1 MQQAVRTEMKRMLNE
16 NKSDHTK
23 YRYKVNGVEYMVP
36 NIGIQVK
43 LWDFD
48 FACIPGIVDNAK
60 VDAEWTKKIQDTAIS
75 IFKKLKCKGLAR
87 VDFFF
92 NEKTQ
97 SLYFNEVNT
106 MPGFTAISL
115 YPSMWAKSG
124 KNYSQLLASL
134 IETAIFQHDARKNLM
149 TDYHD

>member
-1 MQQAVRTEMKRMLNE
+1 MYYSNLGSITYRARAEYYN
-16 NKSDHTK
+16 NKINARDRNRISELYFDH
-23 YRYKVNGVEYMVP
+23 
-36 NIGIQVK
+36 
-43 LWDFD
+43 
-48 FACIPGIVDNAK
+48 
-60 VDAEWTKKIQDTAIS
+60 
-75 IFKKLKCKGLAR
+75 
-87 VDFFF
+87 DFFF

-97 SLYFNEVNT
+97 TLYFNEVNT